1 MGSNQPKKNRNDQTT
16 ADQTLAD
23 GLNKHSATIPP
34 IFVAGATV
42 PLKDIITTLQTRVTA
57 SKNVQPA
64 RATWLAAV
72 KADRDERATSETL
85 VSAVKQSL
93 LVFFAGQVDTL
104 SDFGLTGRKA
114 PVVSPEVRV
123 AAAAKAKATR
133 EARHTLGKAQKAKI
147 KGTVTPTAPATAP
160 PATPPA
166 AAPPA
171 AAIGVASAT
180 TPVVTKQ

>member
-1 MGSNQPKKNRNDQTT
+1 MGSNQPKKNRNDQIT
-16 ADQTLAD
+16 ADQTMAD

-42 PLKDIITTLQTRVTA
+42 PLKDIITTLQTRITA

-104 SDFGLTGRKA
+104 SDFGLTGRKV

-147 KGTVTPTAPATAP
+147 KGTVTTTAPAIPPTPPTAPTV
-160 PATPPA
+160 TP

-171 AAIGVASAT
+171 VVVPAS
-180 TPVVTKQ
+180 VVTQPK